1 MAWLDK
7 ESAARA
13 IIGLSKHVKG
23 LEKFH
28 SKADPFLKE
37 GEKEKESDKENEKEE
52 VVVVQEIEKPD
63 GDDIIM
69 VMERSRPVYAD
80 EQNANEVFSTV
91 YSYEYNHIN
100 EMKSECVLIR

>member
-1 MAWLDK
+1 MVWLDNL
-7 ESAARA
+7 SAARA

-23 LEKFH
+23 LEEFH

-37 GEKEKESDKENEKEE
+37 GEKESDKENEKEE

-69 VMERSRPVYAD
+69 VMERSKPLYTD
-80 EQNANEVFSTV
+80 EQNENEVFSTV
-91 YSYEYNHIN
+91 YE
-100 EMKSECVLIR
+100 